1 MTAEGAQMSPDSGAH
16 LSEVRRRRA
25 ELFESITHLEHALA
39 APVPGRQKR
48 WATRVAEALEEL
60 SDDFRDHVVLME
72 GAEGLNVRLIR
83 RAPRMAHQVER
94 LTKEHTALSKMI
106 GELSALVEHAQGSME
121 QGESTR
127 GEPTQGESTSEDA
140 IPGGWDEVRVL
151 GNKLVGA
158 LSGHRQRGADIVY
171 EAFAVD
177 IGGQD

>member
-1 MTAEGAQMSPDSGAH
+1 MEPDAESGAH

-25 ELFESITHLEHALA
+25 ELYESITALEHALA

-72 GAEGLNVRLIR
+72 GADGLNKRLIR
-83 RAPRMAHQVER
+83 RAPRLAHQVDS
-94 LTKEHTALSKMI
+94 LTREHAALSQLI
-106 GELSALVEHAQGSME
+106 GELSTLVEHAQGSME
-121 QGESTR
+121 RGESTA
-127 GEPTQGESTSEDA
+127 EEA
-140 IPGGWDEVRVL
+140 IHGGWDEVRVL
-151 GNKLVGA
+151 GNKLLGA
-158 LSGHRQRGADIVY
+158 LSGHRQRGADMVY

>member
-1 MTAEGAQMSPDSGAH
+1 MEPDAESGAH

-25 ELFESITHLEHALA
+25 ELYESITHLEHALA

-72 GAEGLNVRLIR
+72 GPDGLNVRLIR
-83 RAPRMAHQVER
+83 RAPRLAHRVEG
-94 LTKEHTALSKMI
+94 LTKEHAALSQLI
-106 GELSALVEHAQGSME
+106 GELSTLVDHAQGSMQ
-121 QGESTR
+121 QGEST
-127 GEPTQGESTSEDA
+127 QGASTATSEDA
-140 IPGGWDEVRVL
+140 IPGGWDEVRFL
-151 GNKLVGA
+151 GNKLLGA
-158 LSGHRQRGADIVY
+158 LSGHRQRGADAVY

>member
-1 MTAEGAQMSPDSGAH
+1 MSPDAESGAH

-25 ELFESITHLEHALA
+25 ELYESITALEHALA

-72 GAEGLNVRLIR
+72 GADGLNVRLIR

-94 LTKEHTALSKMI
+94 LTKEHVALSKMI
-106 GELSALVEHAQGSME
+106 GELSTMVEHAQGSME

-127 GEPTQGESTSEDA
+127 GESTQGEQ
-140 IPGGWDEVRVL
+140 G
-151 GNKLVGA
+151 
-158 LSGHRQRGADIVY
+158 
-171 EAFAVD
+171 
-177 IGGQD
+177 

>member
-1 MTAEGAQMSPDSGAH
+1 MPSDAESKAH

-25 ELFESITHLEHALA
+25 ELFESITTLEHALA

-72 GAEGLNVRLIR
+72 GADGLNVRLIR
-83 RAPRMAHQVER
+83 RAPRLAHQVEG
-94 LTKEHTALSKMI
+94 LTKEHAALSQLI
-106 GELSALVEHAQGSME
+106 AELSTLVEHAQGSME

-127 GEPTQGESTSEDA
+127 GEPADQDA
-140 IPGGWDEVRVL
+140 IPGGWDEVRAL

-158 LSGHRQRGADIVY
+158 LSGHRQRGADMVY
-171 EAFAVD
+171 QAYAVD